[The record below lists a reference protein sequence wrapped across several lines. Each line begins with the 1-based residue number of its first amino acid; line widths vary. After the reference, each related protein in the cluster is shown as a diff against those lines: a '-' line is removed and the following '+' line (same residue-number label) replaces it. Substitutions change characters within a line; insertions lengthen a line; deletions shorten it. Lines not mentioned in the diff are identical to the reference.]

1 MRIDAISIY
10 HVAMPLVYPFR
21 TAYGDDDAIESVL
34 VKMEAGGE
42 AGWGETSPMRLPF
55 YSPEWA
61 AGIFLLMRDVLAPRL
76 LGQEIGTGEEL
87 QSRLAAIK
95 GNQFAKAGLDLAWW
109 DLEAKRSEQPLWKVL
124 GGVGPSVEVGA
135 DFGVMESIDALLGKI
150 DEAVGA
156 GFPRVKLKFR
166 RGWDLD
172 MLAAVRQA
180 FPKTTIHIDCNSS
193 FTLADLDMFKKVDQF
208 GLAMI
213 EQPLAHDDLVDHA
226 TLQKHLATP
235 VCLDESIV
243 SVDRARKAIQLK
255 ACGWVNVKPGRAG
268 GLTTA
273 VKIHDVC
280 REAGI
285 PCWVGGMLESA
296 VGARHC
302 LALATL
308 PNFKYPA
315 DIFPSARFYKKDL
328 ADPDITLA
336 GPGRIEAPEVAGVGA
351 EPNAE
356 ELARL
361 TVERAVLEA

>member
-1 MRIDAISIY
+1 MRITAISIY

-21 TAYGDDDAIESVL
+21 TAYGDDAAIESVL
-34 VKMEAGGE
+34 VKMESGGVC
-42 AGWGETSPMRLPF
+42 GWGETSPLKLPF

-76 LGQEIGTGEEL
+76 LGQEIDTAEDL
-87 QSRLAAIK
+87 QWRLGPVK
-95 GNQFAKAGLDLAWW
+95 GNHFAKGGLDLAWW
-109 DLEAKRSEQPLWKVL
+109 DLEARRTGRPLWKAL
-124 GGVGPSVEVGA
+124 GGVQPSVQVGA
-135 DFGVMESIDALLGKI
+135 DFGVMDSIDALLGKI
-150 DEAVGA
+150 DEAVRA

-172 MLAAVRQA
+172 MLAAVRRV
-180 FPKTTIHIDCNSS
+180 FPKHTFHIDCNSS
-193 FTLADLDMFKKVDQF
+193 FTLADLDLFKKVDAF

-226 TLQKHLATP
+226 ALQKHLATP
-235 VCLDESIV
+235 LCLDESIV
-243 SVDRARKAIQLK
+243 SVDRTRKAIQLK
-255 ACGWVNVKPGRAG
+255 ACGWMNVKPGRVG

-273 VKIHDVC
+273 VKIHDLC
-280 REAGI
+280 RDAGI

-308 PNFKYPA
+308 PNFKYPS

-328 ADPDITLA
+328 ADPDITMA
-336 GPGRIEAPEVAGVGA
+336 GPGRIEAPAIAGVGA
-351 EPNAE
+351 DPNPE
-356 ELARL
+356 ELVRL
-361 TVERAVLEA
+361 TVEHAVLEK